1 MLLWG
6 NEANM
11 DSTLVKK
18 AVLPEERKITKK
30 FTDPGLPI
38 NSKCEASLETTVTGT
53 AH

>member
-1 MLLWG
+1 
-6 NEANM
+6 M
-11 DSTLVKK
+11 DSTLVEK

-38 NSKCEASLETTVTGT
+38 NSKCKASLETTVTGT